1 MECITPRGP
10 SIRHSRST
18 NAHTLVNWPLP
29 PERPSSED
37 SEMKTPFASD
47 DERLHLLDL
56 TSDELRHWLDER
68 GYPAF
73 RNGQIWAWVMQCRES
88 FDGMSDL
95 PRSSAEEL
103 DSSFRLWAASVA
115 AH

>member
-1 MECITPRGP
+1 MAQV
-10 SIRHSRST
+10 ST
-18 NAHTLVNWPLP
+18 TADPQCPHFDELASSAR
-29 PERPSSED
+29 RPSSED

-73 RNGQIWAWVMQCRES
+73 RNGQIWAWVMQRWRVVRWDER
-88 FDGMSDL
+88 F
-95 PRSSAEEL
+95 AEE
-103 DSSFRLWAASVA
+103 AARRA
-115 AH
+115 RQ